1 MNVAI
6 FKILDLMQRV
16 ASITEGATKSYNG
29 AQIIPI
35 LKRRFNLGYENN
47 LNSSSIGF
55 IDSYTGMN
63 FKIKPDNDEIINID
77 IYIFEKYYNKEIK
90 DKISKFLEFCG
101 WRISRI
107 DKDDSQFILRTVK
120 DRQVNDINV
129 PNFLYHVTN
138 KHNVDSILTNGLVP
152 KFKDKDDNHIERIY
166 LTPFYYADQ
175 FEDLANQLRAA
186 EIQDFVQ
193 RYRSKVKEKLKFKDF
208 EYTVLRIDTNKIT
221 YPIKFYRDPQLP
233 GAVWT
238 FDNIPPQAISVFIE
252 QI

>member
-1 MNVAI
+1 
-6 FKILDLMQRV
+6 MQRV

-152 KFKDKDDNHIERIY
+152 KSKDKDDNHIERIY

-193 RYRSKVKEKLKFKDF
+193 RYRSKVNEKLKFKDF
-208 EYTVLRIDTNKIT
+208 EYNVLRIDTNKIT